1 MLDWFVRW
9 IWRRIRELNCDAPA
23 IDQTQ
28 AAVANELRVIAELC
42 LLAGAPEATELFAGR
57 GLRPEAVA
65 HMLAA
70 AFRSPP
76 C

>member
-1 MLDWFVRW
+1 VLDWFVRW
-9 IWRRIRELNCDAPA
+9 IWRRIRELNRDAPA
-23 IDQTQ
+23 IDPTQ
-28 AAVANELRVIAELC
+28 AAGANELVIAELC
-42 LLAGAPEATELFAGR
+42 LLAGAPEAAELLANR